1 MDVEELNQ
9 LKLTVKEAK
18 ITDIDF
24 FKTCLKCG
32 RTCYEENDIVQCFS
46 CDLWIHKNVGCYTY
60 GKFCLSCYQTKKLNV
75 EDDINEGDI
84 NVNHRKYDAGNDNMS
99 VFNTN
104 TNSDNS
110 DDHSI
115 SQTVVSQL
123 CLTVFNKFNNN
134 KSSDITC
141 DKK

>member
-1 MDVEELNQ
+1 M
-9 LKLTVKEAK
+9 
-18 ITDIDF
+18 
-24 FKTCLKCG
+24 
-32 RTCYEENDIVQCFS
+32 
-46 CDLWIHKNVGCYTY
+46 
-60 GKFCLSCYQTKKLNV
+60 LNV
-75 EDDINEGDI
+75 EDGINEGDV